1 MFKRTII
8 RVLYMETRV
17 VRKEE
22 SLLEFEIIG
31 EDHTFLSALR
41 EALKDL
47 PGVLFAAYRSPHP
60 LLESPIFY
68 IRTKDLNPIEALRK
82 AADATIQQCDD
93 LTEIIQQKIKD

>member
-1 MFKRTII
+1 
-8 RVLYMETRV
+8 METRV

-22 SLLEFEIIG
+22 SLLEFEIVG

-41 EALKDL
+41 EALKDQ

-68 IRTKDLNPIEALRK
+68 LRTKDLNPLEALQN
-82 AADATIQQCDD
+82 AADDTIKQCDD
-93 LTEIIQQKIKD
+93 LIEIFNQKLLDLK